1 MPGDDVR
8 DGPAYILE
16 HRPGSLELE
25 LVVEERLDEQQR
37 HRPAHDPDRVRH
49 RLRVR
54 DRRVLRQDHR
64 LERTSL
70 RRRLEPPL
78 LVERAAR
85 HLVGVERLLLASGAV
100 EREHQEAAE
109 PLALGVL

>member
-8 DGPAYILE
+8 DGPAYVLE
-16 HRPGSLELE
+16 HRTGSLELE

-37 HRPAHDPDRVRH
+37 HGPTHDPDRVRH

-64 LERTSL
+64 LERTRL
-70 RRRLEPPL
+70 RRRLEAPL
-78 LVERAAR
+78 LVERAPR
-85 HLVGVERLLLASGAV
+85 DLVGVERLLLAARAV
-100 EREHQEAAE
+100 KREHQEAAE
-109 PLALGVL
+109 PLPVRVL